1 MANIDLSQLITAEQK
16 QAQSLTILQSTFEV
30 AVQGHLDST
39 AKAHGYD
46 NVMTAVSYADEPAVA
61 KFQADGKA
69 FRAWRSKVWAYAYE
83 QLAVVQA
90 GGRKIPT
97 EEEFIA
103 ELPPLEAADA
113 A

>member
-16 QAQSLTILQSTFEV
+16 QAQSLAILQSTFEV

-69 FRAWRSKVWAYAYE
+69 FRAWRSKVWAPAPQWCSPNCSSGLIKE
-83 QLAVVQA
+83 RESWRQ
-90 GGRKIPT
+90 RMT
-97 EEEFIA
+97 EPE
-103 ELPPLEAADA
+103 
-113 A
+113 